1 MLVDVRLNKIIN
13 LNLLVTVMALLTWST
28 PSFCPLTFGQGS
40 SLKALD
46 RTPENLAKTIAAVE
60 EATVGDKDPGIK
72 VLIKHYNSG
81 ATKAALLE
89 KLRAERAKL
98 TDGASEPEAKDVAT
112 PVAEAAPVAPEIP
125 ASGTAAADA
134 ERFAADLQAARTAEA
149 AVVAAAVAVA
159 GAAEARV
166 AADEQVLAAEG
177 EGAVAASPG
186 AGRTA
191 GQLTFGQGSSLKAL
205 DANQASNLDKVI
217 AAVAAAA
224 GDKDPGIKV
233 LMKHYGSGATK
244 AALLE
249 KLRAARAKL
258 TGGAPEAKD
267 NVAAP
272 APIAVPVAAPA
283 PVVPVVTVAPAS
295 VAVPEIIVPAPA
307 SVIAPKP
314 GVPAAPGAAPRP
326 GVPAAPVAAPKPG
339 VPAAPGAGI
348 PKPGVPV
355 APPRAPKPAAPIAA
369 APVVLAVPKIETLG
383 AMEKELGV
391 TGLPWIDYALLKV
404 LNDPNVAQR
413 IKNLVSKELVDFL
426 RSALVPG
433 ETVTLKPDG
442 QPALDE
448 AGEPIVIRTIAT
460 TSSEHLKKFLAGG
473 LSFSPG
479 PGAPQRVVTP
489 NFSPAGLVQYI
500 SELQAQML
508 AGGYGLVPAN
518 RALLEKKSLELKKYQ
533 VTAGQPAVKPDT
545 DPSSYVFEPAKAKPA
560 GAAKSTSGGG
570 SGGGGGA
577 AEVSLAAAAAAA
589 ELQAAK
595 DYVMEIFAKD
605 LKKTLA
611 PEVVTK
617 LDEYIAKFNKKIGQV
632 GSQDIEIRFN
642 NWLRQH
648 KLSTTSAASTASAG
662 ASGGVTE
669 SKDDA
674 ESEAELK
681 AKADKIFDGIKTNL
695 TKIYEDADQTWDDY
709 NGPDYGYD
717 DDDEYKENFIK
728 QKLAAIQANGQT
740 LKQLY
745 QAQMDKYA
753 PYFSGPV
760 LADFKINQRRA
771 SMGEKSI
778 WSWYKPKADSASVSA
793 TPASVSPAEV
803 AAAAPVAAVSEVA
816 PTPTTAPVAA
826 VTPDGSTGT
835 NSADN
840 SAGASGPVTMTETPP
855 AGIAAPI
862 ASASVVVPVAAAPA
876 PVVTVAVTPEVARRI
891 TWLEDKIAPL
901 LAKQANLAAQ
911 SKNLPA
917 FEQKNLEKYTTELAT
932 LKPV

>member
-46 RTPENLAKTIAAVE
+46 RTPENLARTIAAVE
-60 EATVGDKDPGIK
+60 EATVSDKDPGIK
-72 VLIKHYNSG
+72 ILIKHYGSDS
-81 ATKAALLE
+81 TKAALLE

-98 TDGASEPEAKDVAT
+98 TGGAPEAKDVAT
-112 PVAEAAPVAPEIP
+112 PAPVAEAAPVTPV
-125 ASGTAAADA
+125 SGTAAADA

-166 AADEQVLAAEG
+166 AADEQVL
-177 EGAVAASPG
+177 AASPG

-326 GVPAAPVAAPKPG
+326 GVPAAPKPG

-348 PKPGVPV
+348 PKPGVPG
-355 APPRAPKPAAPIAA
+355 APPRAPKPAAPIAAA

-413 IKNLVSKELVDFL
+413 IKNLVTKELVDFL

-577 AEVSLAAAAAAA
+577 AEVSPAAAAAAA

-695 TKIYEDADQTWDDY
+695 TKIYADAEQAWDDET
-709 NGPDYGYD
+709 GIDYDEED
-717 DDDEYKENFIK
+717 DYKASFI
-728 QKLAAIQANGQT
+728 QKKLKTRQADGQT
-740 LKQLY
+740 LAQLY

-760 LADFKINQRRA
+760 LADFKLNQRRA

-911 SKNLPA
+911 SKNLLA